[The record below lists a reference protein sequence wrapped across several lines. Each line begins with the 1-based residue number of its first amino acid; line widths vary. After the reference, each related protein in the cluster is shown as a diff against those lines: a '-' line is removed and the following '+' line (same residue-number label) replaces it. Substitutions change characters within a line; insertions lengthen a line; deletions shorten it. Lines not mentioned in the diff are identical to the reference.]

1 MNVWA
6 IVPVKPLARA
16 KSRLAE
22 ALIPEDRAT
31 LAARLLR
38 RTVRL
43 LVEEPTVQGVLVI
56 SRDPQALAMVRELD
70 AQTVQE
76 SGTPE
81 LNNALQRATQVLW
94 MKGASAALVVPADLP
109 LLEHEDIREVVDLGR
124 YLNSVVVAPDRHEG
138 GTNLML
144 MRPPGV
150 IQYAYGEGSF
160 LRHQRLARK
169 AGADVLIYRSERVA
183 LDLDTPDDLRVYLEL
198 AQRLDVPIIEPL
210 ASDEI
215 TFAGDACFGYDL

>member
-16 KSRLAE
+16 KSRLADV
-22 ALIPEDRAT
+22 LIPADRAT

-43 LVEEPTVQGVLVI
+43 LVEEPMVQGVLVI
-56 SRDPQALAMVRELD
+56 SRDPQALAMVRELE

-76 SGTPE
+76 SGAPE

-94 MKGASAALVVPADLP
+94 MQGASAALVVPADLP
-109 LLEHEDIREVVDLGR
+109 LLEREDIRKVIDLGR
-124 YLNSVVVAPDRHEG
+124 YLNSVVIAPDRHED

-144 MRPPGV
+144 MHPPAV
-150 IQYAYGEGSF
+150 MPYAYGEGSF
-160 LRHQRLARK
+160 LRHQRLARE
-169 AGADVLIYRSERVA
+169 AGADVLLYRSERVA
-183 LDLDTPDDLRVYLEL
+183 LDLDTPDDLRAYLEL
-198 AQRLDVPIIEPL
+198 AQRLERPILDPL

-215 TFAGDACFGYDL
+215 TFAGDACFGYDV